1 VKTTLAAA
9 VVAGIWFA
17 PSAYA
22 APQDQPFLSFLAAHN
37 VAVDTNTAINAAHIA
52 CAQVADGLSPE
63 VAAEI
68 VDQQVPTIHGNEY
81 WIVAGAQKAYC
92 PD

>member
-22 APQDQPFLSFLAAHN
+22 APQDQSFLSFLAAHN
-37 VAVDTNTAINAAHIA
+37 VAVDANTAINAAHIA
-52 CAQVADGLSPE
+52 CAQVADGESPE
-63 VAAEI
+63 VVAEV

-81 WIVAGAQKAYC
+81 WIMAGAQQAYC